1 VIGQDLAAIPGM
13 GYPEWVAMQDRVLLV
28 VHPDRELDNE
38 NEHLLGSANVFC
50 APPGTPPP
58 DRPLAPE
65 QQGWTELREED
76 FLIAWLLHILRWELA

>member
-13 GYPEWVAMQDRVLLV
+13 GYPQWVAMQDHVLLV
-28 VHPDRELDNE
+28 VHPDLELDNE
-38 NEHLLGSANVFC
+38 NEQLFGSAKVYS

-58 DRPLAPE
+58 DRSLAPE

-76 FLIAWLLHILRWELA
+76 FLIAWLLHIPRWELA